1 MGITS
6 KSTQLKDK
14 ISRQNVLGWK
24 YRLTVSIYRGFL
36 SHTRASISDFESKD

>member
-24 YRLTVSIYRGFL
+24 YKLTVSVYIEGF
-36 SHTRASISDFESKD
+36 